1 MIPGWPIDPIGAI
14 MTGIEGIDW
23 TGDSV
28 RSDIAGDP
36 EARLLAVG
44 FLGSVPV
51 VTAEAF
57 RRYVENWMMGPG
69 TVIEGDGA
77 LIHDSYT
84 ERYVFPAVG
93 MVGGVP
99 VYAVEGYGDFQ
110 R

>member
-1 MIPGWPIDPIGAI
+1 
-14 MTGIEGIDW
+14 MTGIDGIDW

-28 RSDIAGDP
+28 RSDIAADP

-44 FLGSVPV
+44 FLGDVPV

-57 RRYVENWMMGPG
+57 RRYVEHWMMGPG

-84 ERYVFPAVG
+84 ERFVFPAVG
-93 MVGGVP
+93 VVGGVP
-99 VYAVEGYGDFQ
+99 VYAIEGYGNFE

>member
-1 MIPGWPIDPIGAI
+1 
-14 MTGIEGIDW
+14 MTGIDGIEW

-36 EARLLAVG
+36 DARLLAVG
-44 FLGSVPV
+44 FLGDVPV

-57 RRYVENWMMGPG
+57 RRYVEYWMMGPG
-69 TVIEGDGA
+69 TVTEGDGA
-77 LIHDSYT
+77 LIHHSYT
-84 ERYVFPAVG
+84 ERFVFPAVG

-99 VYAVEGYGDFQ
+99 VYAIEGYGNFE

>member
-1 MIPGWPIDPIGAI
+1 
-14 MTGIEGIDW
+14 MTGIEGIQW

-28 RSDIAGDP
+28 RSDIAGDSD
-36 EARLLAVG
+36 AWLLAVG
-44 FLGSVPV
+44 FLGAVPV

-57 RRYVENWMMGPG
+57 RRYVENWTMGPH

-84 ERYVFPAVG
+84 ERFVFPAVG

-99 VYAVEGYGDFQ
+99 VYAIEGYGNFQ

>member
-1 MIPGWPIDPIGAI
+1 MTG

-23 TGDSV
+23 TGGSV

-36 EARLLAVG
+36 EVRLLAVG
-44 FLGSVPV
+44 FLGSAPV

-57 RRYVENWMMGPG
+57 RRYVENWTMGPH

-84 ERYVFPAVG
+84 DRFVFPAVG
-93 MVGGVP
+93 MVGGVA
-99 VYAVEGYGDFQ
+99 VYAVDGYGNFQ